1 MMAIEANFL
10 LDDKGEV
17 FQDDLLKKISS
28 FNDEIIESL
37 LIKQISD
44 PEGRWD
50 GGVKDIYEV
59 PHAHATMNFVIKLSG
74 AYASQKQ

>member
-1 MMAIEANFL
+1 MAIEANFL

-44 PEGRWD
+44 PEGRW
-50 GGVKDIYEV
+50 
-59 PHAHATMNFVIKLSG
+59 
-74 AYASQKQ
+74 